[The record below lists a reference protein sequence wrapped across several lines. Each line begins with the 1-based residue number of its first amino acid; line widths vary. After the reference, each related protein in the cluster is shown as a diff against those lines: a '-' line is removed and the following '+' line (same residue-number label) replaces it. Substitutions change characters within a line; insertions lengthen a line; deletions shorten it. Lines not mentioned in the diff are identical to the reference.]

1 MGRFPQG
8 YEVAA
13 AKGIGDQNVFIL
25 HKEKIVVTMFAGSYN
40 RFDGKGE
47 RILHR
52 ILAARTQPGN
62 F

>member
-13 AKGIGDQNVFIL
+13 AKGNGDQNVFIL
-25 HKEKIVVTMFAGSYN
+25 RKEKIVVTIFAGAYN
-40 RFDGKGE
+40 RFDGPAE

-52 ILAARTQPGN
+52 IMAAREPSSN